1 MAQPTPRLAFHW
13 IARVVLGGAFIYA
26 GARKVTDVTAFSDA
40 IAGFRVLPSAL
51 VMPVALTFPVLEIL
65 LGVMVLLPASRLP
78 RAGSLGLALLN
89 LLFIAVLASAWIR
102 GLDVNCGCFGFD
114 WAPSSEWKLPL
125 AIARDLVLL
134 ALAGQ
139 IWLKFVMRGLP
150 PNERICVKNEA
161 SGTTEI
167 NK

>member
-1 MAQPTPRLAFHW
+1 MAQFTPRLAFHW
-13 IARVVLGGAFIYA
+13 TARVVLGVAFIYA
-26 GARKVTDVTAFSDA
+26 GVRKVTDVTAFSDA
-40 IAGFRVLPSAL
+40 IAGFRILPSAW

-65 LGVMVLLPASRLP
+65 LGLMVLFPTNRLP

-134 ALAGQ
+134 AVAGLL
-139 IWLKFVMRGLP
+139 WRHFTFRGEIRGPIPTQLS
-150 PNERICVKNEA
+150 R
-161 SGTTEI
+161 SGTSA
-167 NK
+167 